1 MPDEHPP
8 LLQPAGA
15 AVVVVMGVSGSG
27 KSTVASVLA
36 GRLGGELADA
46 DDFHPPSNVAKMA
59 AGLPLDD
66 QDREPWLRDIAAWL
80 AVRTR
85 SGRSAVVS
93 CSALKRAYRDVLRAA
108 APGLVFLHLTGPREL
123 LERRMRDRTG
133 HFMPASLLDSQ
144 LAALE
149 PLAPGE
155 RGLTLDVTDAPEV
168 IVATALAGWPAAAA
182 HSGTVRGGWSP

>member
-1 MPDEHPP
+1 VPDEHPP

-123 LERRMRDRTG
+123 LERRMQDRTG

-149 PLAPGE
+149 PLQDDE
-155 RGLTLDVTDAPEV
+155 RGLTLDVTAAPEA
-168 IVATALAGWPAAAA
+168 IVAAALAGWPPAAA
-182 HSGTVRGGWSP
+182 RGGRARGGGSP